1 MLSMVG
7 VAYAGACVS
16 TTEGSHLMNGPELA
30 IGAVVVK
37 DDALLMVR
45 RGGEPGKDLWSLP
58 GGRVERGEYIS
69 DALARE
75 VKEETGVDVRAGEL
89 IGIFEIVGNDH
100 HYVVLDFAAEPSSQ
114 VSPVA
119 GGDAAEARWVPLK
132 DVAALECTPRFVE
145 TMRGWGI
152 LPQPD

>member
-1 MLSMVG
+1 MD
-7 VAYAGACVS
+7 A
-16 TTEGSHLMNGPELA
+16 PQLA

-45 RGGEPGKDLWSLP
+45 RGGDPGKGLWSLP

-75 VKEETGVDVRAGEL
+75 VKEETGLDVSAGEL
-89 IGIFEIVGNDH
+89 IGIFEIVGDDH
-100 HYVVLDFAAEPSSQ
+100 HYVVLDFAAEASSEEA
-114 VSPVA
+114 PA
-119 GGDAAEARWVPLK
+119 PGDDVIAARWVPLK
-132 DVAALECTPRFVE
+132 EVAALECTPRFVE

-152 LPQPD
+152 LPEPR